1 MTCIHA
7 IRCDG
12 VRLIDLEV
20 ERVPLATARDRHRA
34 YRHGQRA
41 MAFWTWSD
49 DVEVRGHGAAVWLNR
64 AHQNYHQGRPLRWSD
79 GKWLV
84 CGVSVGAC
92 AWGPEHA
99 VTRTIEV

>member
-20 ERVPLATARDRHRA
+20 ERVPLATARTGIARI
-34 YRHGQRA
+34 Y
-41 MAFWTWSD
+41 WSAGDGVLDVGD